1 MSMTL
6 VANDKV
12 AKLYFPHCK
21 DAILLEDD
29 QASCLQLLG
38 QCEGGVSDTRE
49 GLSDDEAI
57 QLTKT
62 KSRPAS

>member
-1 MSMTL
+1 LTP
-6 VANDKV
+6 VANGKL

-21 DAILLEDD
+21 DTILLEDD
-29 QASCLQLLG
+29 QASCPQLLD
-38 QCEGGVSDTRE
+38 QSAKVVSVIQ